1 MEGCQIRICVD
12 YCKNTF
18 VDAIAFF
25 KKVYQKKIREISLL
39 YQFAHFAHFDDFLN
53 NLQILV
59 SIFLI
64 NILA

>member
-39 YQFAHFAHFDDFLN
+39 YQFAHFAHFHDFFYT
-53 NLQILV
+53 LQMLVDILI
-59 SIFLI
+59 S
-64 NILA
+64 

>member
-18 VDAIAFF
+18 VDAITFF

-39 YQFAHFAHFDDFLN
+39 YQFAHFAHFDEFWT
-53 NLQILV
+53 IH
-59 SIFLI
+59 
-64 NILA
+64 